1 MSSNLLTSKYFLKV
15 ILNNNKTLNKHMFS
29 EVNQSQI
36 KAIAEIFYNIF
47 RLPLSKKTKTKFE
60 KYSELIKRFLRGVR
74 GRLTTK
80 LLQLLKRHHRIF
92 SDLLY
97 SMRRYINQILQ

>member
-1 MSSNLLTSKYFLKV
+1 MSSNLLRSKYFLKV

-29 EVNQSQI
+29 EDNQSQI

-60 KYSELIKRFLRGVR
+60 KYSGLIKRFLRGVR
-74 GRLTTK
+74 GRL
-80 LLQLLKRHHRIF
+80 QLLKRYHRIF

-97 SMRRYINQILQ
+97 SIRRYINQILQ